1 MAVTTY
7 SSAFGQLPQSPT
19 KFEDRST
26 NVRYAGI
33 QMSQYFRVN
42 VPIGTVTTDIINLCS
57 INCNVPVAVPQIA
70 GVRFKRVVLRSSANA
85 GGSMTFNFGY
95 VGNATAFGA
104 ALTTIQSAT
113 ILDVAVATVAAAGP
127 ILQNTLVQMVMVAAG
142 PTTTACV
149 VDGWI
154 DYLLQA
160 P

>member
-19 KFEDRST
+19 RYEDRST
-26 NVRYAGI
+26 NVRYAGLGQI
-33 QMSQYFRVN
+33 QRFRVAI
-42 VPIGTVTTDIINLCS
+42 PIGTVTTDIINLCS
-57 INCNVPVAVPQIA
+57 IVANVPIVVPQIA
-70 GVRFKRVVLRSSANA
+70 GVFFDRVVIRSSANA

-113 ILDVAVATVAAAGP
+113 ILDVPVATVAAAGP

-154 DYLLQA
+154 RYIFQA